1 VSYRE
6 AFLFGWSIAWR
17 QLLWSLAIGIPLGLL
32 VAAVVDRI
40 TPDADAR
47 SFAFSAIFYP
57 ILGALMVLV
66 IFPKAIRAA
75 MSKAF
80 RTFRVQVFKRGN
92 IAALTYTDSMQIS
105 LLGMMVS
112 MVLGGL
118 YRLIEFPSVQL
129 GLVAEAPLVVFV
141 IYPAIAEAAIYVPY
155 RGFRLVVERG

>member
-17 QLLWSLAIGIPLGLL
+17 QLLWGLAIGIPLGLL

-40 TPDADAR
+40 AAGADAR
-47 SFAFSAIFYP
+47 SFAFSTIFYP
-57 ILGALMVLV
+57 ILAALMVLV

-75 MSKAF
+75 TSKAF

-92 IAALTYTDSMQIS
+92 ITALTYTDSVQIS
-105 LLGMMVS
+105 LLAMMVS

-118 YRLIEFPSVQL
+118 YLLIEFPGVQL
-129 GLVAEAPLVVFV
+129 GLVTEVPLVVFV
-141 IYPAIAEAAIYVPY
+141 MYPAIAEATVYVPY
-155 RGFRLVVERG
+155 RGFRLVVDRW